1 MLLDSTFLID
11 LLDRSDAAESQ
22 LHDLIASETP
32 VSVSPLSVYEAGLG
46 LQERERE
53 RFEEILT
60 SMIVLPLG
68 LAESRR
74 ALSIQRTLY
83 NRGEPIGAVDALI
96 AATAAENADPRVLTR
111 NVSEFSRV
119 VGINIISY

>member
-11 LLDRSDAAESQ
+11 LLDRSDAAESK
-22 LHDLIASETP
+22 LRDLIATETP
-32 VSVSPLSVYEAGLG
+32 VSISPLSVYEAGLG
-46 LQERERE
+46 LQQGERE

-83 NRGEPIGAVDALI
+83 DRGEPIGAVDALI
-96 AATAAENADPRVLTR
+96 AATAAESADPRVLTR

-119 VGINIISY
+119 VGIDIISY